1 MQTFDQ
7 SIFYLFQQKLISYE
21 EALRWASNVDEFK
34 LKVQGI
40 STTSEMSRRPDG
52 HRRAKRRRRGGDHE
66 IRELAMKLPA
76 LFAVLLALA
85 PSHAAFAQLA
95 PPNARGVAFGHLH
108 FSTQDPAAFRT
119 FWVAFGGRSTP
130 NLDLD
135 LVQLPGVYLVTF
147 QRDQIA
153 PMDDETTPIVTF
165 KVHQPE
171 RVDRQLDRPESRRR
185 ARRDARPGVRYAPV
199 QRASRFSRQV
209 DCRSPSVLSRA
220 SGDAGAEGRA
230 GVVREGVRRQAGQAG
245 RARRARIPGGYVT
258 FGLAKAPVQ
267 PTRGHRLDH
276 WGFEVQHLEA
286 FMKNLEASGI
296 AIDRPYRVR
305 RPGEARTALG
315 YVVDPLGHR
324 DRDDGVPRT

>member
-1 MQTFDQ
+1 
-7 SIFYLFQQKLISYE
+7 
-21 EALRWASNVDEFK
+21 
-34 LKVQGI
+34 
-40 STTSEMSRRPDG
+40 
-52 HRRAKRRRRGGDHE
+52 
-66 IRELAMKLPA
+66 MKLPA

-85 PSHAAFAQLA
+85 PAHAAFAQLA
-95 PPNARGVAFGHLH
+95 PPNAKGVAFGHLH
-108 FSTQDPAAFRT
+108 FSTQDPAAFRN
-119 FWVAFGGRSTP
+119 FWVAFGGTSTP

-165 KVHQPE
+165 KVRNLNESIANWIGRSLVVE
-171 RVDRQLDRPESRRR
+171 RG
-185 ARRDARPGVRYAPV
+185 AMPGQAYVYAPGPTRIEILEDKSIAAPLQFYRV
-199 QRASRFSRQV
+199 HLVTPA
-209 DCRSPSVLSRA
+209 PK
-220 SGDAGAEGRA
+220 DAEAWYAKVFGGKPVKQGSLDALEF
-230 GVVREGVRRQAGQAG
+230 
-245 RARRARIPGGYVT
+245 PGGYVT
-258 FGLAKAPVQ
+258 FGLAKATVQ

-315 YVVDPLGHR
+315 YVVDPWGTAIEMTEYLAPDTH
-324 DRDDGVPRT
+324 